1 MKILNP
7 VLLLTLSLTLLASM
21 SFSVTADE
29 VAAKNDMATV
39 IVLRAKESAKTRG
52 TSFNVFIDDQS
63 VARMRVTNHYSV
75 QLPAG
80 EHTISSN
87 FAKDAAMTF
96 DTVPGETYYII
107 AKMKKRGSNLKT
119 TYELVT
125 EAIALSSLPS
135 LADKLDS

>member
-1 MKILNP
+1 MKILHP
-7 VLLLTLSLTLLASM
+7 VFVLILSLALLATM

-29 VAAKNDMATV
+29 PVATNEMATV

-52 TSFNVFIDDQS
+52 TSFNVFINNQS

-80 EHTISSN
+80 EHKISSN
-87 FAKDAAMTF
+87 FAKDVAMTF
-96 DTVPGETYYII
+96 ETVPGETYYIV
-107 AKMKKRGSNLKT
+107 AKMQKRGSNLKT

-125 EAIALSSLPS
+125 ESIALSSLPS